1 METEKLEV
9 SYKFL
14 REDKEK
20 FEKLMNDGEKAA
32 KNVAEQVKQK
42 TVEKNKL
49 LLEIEKVRQ
58 KSMRSMQIA
67 RKSKM
72 T

>member
-32 KNVAEQVKQK
+32 KNVAE
-42 TVEKNKL
+42 
-49 LLEIEKVRQ
+49 
-58 KSMRSMQIA
+58 
-67 RKSKM
+67 
-72 T
+72 

>member
-14 REDKEK
+14 QEDREK
-20 FEKLMNDGEKAA
+20 FEKLMSDGDKGA

-42 TVEKNKL
+42 TMEKNKL
-49 LLEIEKVRQ
+49 
-58 KSMRSMQIA
+58 M
-67 RKSKM
+67 
-72 T
+72 